1 MLGYGYPM
9 WNFHLHIRECCDS
22 MSFLSVCRDI
32 SSGHILYY
40 FILIHGFL
48 KLSKGYFPRI
58 LSDSDG
64 FGNLYKLF
72 DCVLEKEGV

>member
-1 MLGYGYPM
+1 
-9 WNFHLHIRECCDS
+9 
-22 MSFLSVCRDI
+22 MSYF
-32 SSGHILYY
+32 ILYY

-64 FGNLYKLF
+64 FGNFINFLIVYWRRSG
-72 DCVLEKEGV
+72 CERW